1 MRLAFIKIWGV
12 GAAVVALAGVALVAV
27 VLGASPA
34 RALEVSDIR
43 IGVHAQSTRFVID
56 LSGPAEPRIFGLPD
70 PYRVVIDLPEAEF
83 SLVNGVGERSAGV
96 VARLRYGLFRPGTSR
111 LVLDLHEPA
120 RIARQFVLRP
130 DGGKPWR
137 FVVDLMPASR
147 DDFIA
152 SMRPVEITPAAGP
165 APAPQQAA
173 LPRPGAPRPKPTPP
187 NVNVVVI
194 DPGHGGVDPGAV
206 GPGGVFEKTL
216 VLDYARELR
225 RQLTA
230 TGRYKVVLTRER
242 DIFLPLRD
250 RVQTARDAGAGL
262 FISLHVNTD
271 PRSSTRGFSVY
282 TLSAR
287 GSDQEAAA
295 LAAKE
300 NKADI
305 IAGMDFGQYSDDVAD
320 ILIDFAQTKT
330 TEFSVRFARDLLTAE
345 VRQAAKLLRRP
356 WRSAAFAVLKAPDV
370 PSVLVELGYISNSQE
385 SRNLRRPAQ
394 LRVLSASIVK
404 AIDRYFAETRQADRS

>member
-1 MRLAFIKIWGV
+1 MCFRFQDLQVRIALDILGPDETRLVDTQVERLGV
-12 GAAVVALAGVALVAV
+12 VYMQLQRDL
-27 VLGASPA
+27 
-34 RALEVSDIR
+34 LEVEADIR
-43 IGVHAQSTRFVID
+43 G
-56 LSGPAEPRIFGLPD
+56 
-70 PYRVVIDLPEAEF
+70 
-83 SLVNGVGERSAGV
+83 
-96 VARLRYGLFRPGTSR
+96 
-111 LVLDLHEPA
+111 
-120 RIARQFVLRP
+120 
-130 DGGKPWR
+130 
-137 FVVDLMPASR
+137 
-147 DDFIA
+147 
-152 SMRPVEITPAAGP
+152 
-165 APAPQQAA
+165 
-173 LPRPGAPRPKPTPP
+173 
-187 NVNVVVI
+187 
-194 DPGHGGVDPGAV
+194 
-206 GPGGVFEKTL
+206 

-300 NKADI
+300 NKANI
-305 IAGMDFGQYSDDVAD
+305 IAGMDFGQYSDDVAN

-356 WRSAAFAVLKAPDV
+356 WRSAA
-370 PSVLVELGYISNSQE
+370 
-385 SRNLRRPAQ
+385 
-394 LRVLSASIVK
+394 SAN
-404 AIDRYFAETRQADRS
+404 